1 MRKKLTTKLIDA
13 LPPAEGKRYEVRDTL
28 VPGLHIR
35 VSATGAKVWYL
46 AIRVE
51 GRLRR
56 IKLGTYPVIS
66 LSDAREQAQSTL
78 RDIALGKYAESA
90 PGSSEAPTPTLGD
103 VIPQFIDLYAKPRNR
118 DWQGT
123 KRILTKFS
131 TLDTKPIDQIKRA
144 DVVRVLDGMVAN
156 GTPTRAN
163 RALAA
168 IKKVMSWCVDR
179 GMIEVSPIAGLK
191 APAKEVARERVLTD
205 GELAA
210 CWNAAVAE
218 GFPFAAFVQ
227 ILILTGQRRGEVA
240 GMRWSELDLAKG
252 TWTIPAKRAKN
263 ANAHIVPLAPLAVDI
278 LKSVPR
284 FLGSDLVF
292 TTTGKTAVSG
302 FGRLKRRLEDAVGLD
317 AEDWWLH
324 DIRRTV
330 ATNMAIMRIQPH
342 IIEAVLNHKTGIVS
356 GVAAV
361 YNRHA
366 YLEEK
371 REALERWADHV
382 ERLVARDIKILHHAS
397 RGAEAVA
404 LT

>member
-1 MRKKLTTKLIDA
+1 MRKKLTTKTLDA
-13 LPPAEGKRYEVRDTL
+13 LPPSDGKRYEVRDAI

-46 AIRVE
+46 AVRVE
-51 GRLRR
+51 ARLRR
-56 IKLGTYPVIS
+56 IKLGPYPVLS
-66 LSDAREQAQSTL
+66 LADAREQAQGLL
-78 RDIALGKYAESA
+78 RDIALGRFVERDPGA
-90 PGSSEAPTPTLGD
+90 PKTPTLGT

-123 KRILTKFS
+123 KSVLAKFGA
-131 TLDTKPIDQIKRA
+131 LDAKPIDQVKRA
-144 DVVRVLDGMVAN
+144 DVVRVLDGMVAG

-168 IKKVMSWCVDR
+168 IKKLMSWCVDR

-191 APAKEVARERVLTD
+191 APAKENARERVLTED
-205 GELAA
+205 ELIAS
-210 CWNAAVAE
+210 WNAAVAE

-227 ILILTGQRRGEVA
+227 VLILTGQRRGEVA
-240 GMRWSELDLAKG
+240 GVRWSELDLANR

-263 ANAHIVPLAPLAVDI
+263 ATTHIVPLAPLAIDI
-278 LKSVPR
+278 LKAVPR

-292 TTTGKTAVSG
+292 TTTGRTEISG
-302 FGRLKRRLEDAVGLD
+302 FGRLKRRLEDAVGLE
-317 AEDWWLH
+317 AEDWRLH
-324 DIRRTV
+324 DVRRTV
-330 ATNMAIMRIQPH
+330 ATNMAMMGIQPH

-371 REALERWADHV
+371 REALEKWAT
-382 ERLVARDIKILHHAS
+382 RLAAFI
-397 RGAEAVA
+397 EADGNKLA
-404 LT
+404 YRNRADQLRFAG